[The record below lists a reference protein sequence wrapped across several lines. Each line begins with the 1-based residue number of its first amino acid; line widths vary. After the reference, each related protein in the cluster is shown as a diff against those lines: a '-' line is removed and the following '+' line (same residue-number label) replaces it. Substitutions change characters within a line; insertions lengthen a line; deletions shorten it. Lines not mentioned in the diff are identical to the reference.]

1 MTEQLK
7 KHQMNKF
14 NISIVAIG
22 TLFMTACGS
31 GTNTNEVTDEKT
43 AEQAEPVEK
52 SMVEV
57 CEFNYDAS
65 ATKISWKSFK
75 TSAKVAV
82 GGTFD
87 VYTIENT
94 VTSNSESAVFENA
107 TFSIVTASVNS
118 GNTER
123 DPKLIQFFFNT
134 MVSSDTITGGVVKI
148 SEAVDGKGA
157 AIIHLTLNGQTH
169 EENATY
175 TLEGTILTLKATIN
189 MSKWEA
195 SNSITALNTECKDLH
210 TGDDGISKLWDEVDI
225 EITTTLA
232 KSCE

>member
-1 MTEQLK
+1 MKVL
-7 KHQMNKF
+7 
-14 NISIVAIG
+14 NISLIAVA

-31 GTNTNEVTDEKT
+31 GTESTEVTDEKS
-43 AEQAEPVEK
+43 AEEAAPVEK

-57 CEFNYDAS
+57 CTYSYDPS
-65 ATKISWKSFK
+65 TTKISWKSFK

-87 VYTIENT
+87 TFT
-94 VTSNSESAVFENA
+94 VDHTVESNSESAIFENA
-107 TFSIVTASVNS
+107 TFTIVTASVNT

-123 DPKLIQFFFNT
+123 DPKLIKFFFNAMIST
-134 MVSSDTITGGVVKI
+134 DTITGGITKI

-157 AIIHLTLNGQTH
+157 AIIHITMNGQTH

-175 TLEGTILTLKATIN
+175 TLEGTVLTLSATIN
-189 MSKWEA
+189 MALWEA
-195 SNSITALNTECKDLH
+195 SNAITSLNTECKDLH
-210 TGDDGISKLWDEVDI
+210 TGDDGISKLWEEVDI